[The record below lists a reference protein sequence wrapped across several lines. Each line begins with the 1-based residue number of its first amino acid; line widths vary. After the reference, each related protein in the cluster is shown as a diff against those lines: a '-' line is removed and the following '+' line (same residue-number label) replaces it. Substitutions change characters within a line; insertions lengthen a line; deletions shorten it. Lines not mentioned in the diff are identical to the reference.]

1 MGSRWA
7 LWGDQCGCLGH
18 ESAANPP
25 CPPLPAVINALSQ
38 RYFLQASDQKDL
50 QDWVEALNRASKITV
65 GYLMLFSVVPPT
77 LPRDPLWSGFTCGSS
92 FSLPA
97 QLWGTAAVLQGGPA
111 GAFHIPSCSRPSSS
125 SSSCWD
131 LAQPA
136 PHCGHQRVA
145 LLCFSNL
152 FIPFLFFL
160 ECPALRGPA
169 RQAVPASR
177 GAHLPSPL
185 VCRVLTEP

>member
-7 LWGDQCGCLGH
+7 LWGDQCGYLGH

-77 LPRDPLWSGFTCGSS
+77 LPRDPLWPGFTCGSS